1 MASLTGQNQGGT
13 ANRSATS
20 QVRSVRRPWNV
31 NVGAVGG
38 VVRLELRV
46 RGQLRQQDTR
56 PAARTGRPTTASD
69 VGDIDI
75 AVLARTRIPAADR
88 FDVQEQL
95 AARIGRDVDH
105 QTRQDAIILNL
116 AETS

>member
-1 MASLTGQNQGGT
+1 
-13 ANRSATS
+13 
-20 QVRSVRRPWNV
+20 
-31 NVGAVGG
+31 
-38 VVRLELRV
+38 
-46 RGQLRQQDTR
+46 
-56 PAARTGRPTTASD
+56 